1 MLLGICTLNGAGDQV
16 NRTLKPGLIAGKK
29 LVTLLTKFSKTSM
42 SMLRE
47 LAPQVLLVAAVF
59 GAGYYYGSRGER
71 EVKVIN
77 KVVEK
82 VVLETVYEDRI
93 KYVDR
98 VKTIEKLV
106 PQVIEREVYKNVC
119 MDDDGVKIFNAYIG
133 VKE

>member
-1 MLLGICTLNGAGDQV
+1 M
-16 NRTLKPGLIAGKK
+16 
-29 LVTLLTKFSKTSM
+29 F
-42 SMLRE
+42 RE
-47 LAPQVLLVAAVF
+47 FAPQVLLVAAVF
-59 GAGYYYGSRGER
+59 GAGYYYGSKGER

>member
-1 MLLGICTLNGAGDQV
+1 MKLN
-16 NRTLKPGLIAGKK
+16 T
-29 LVTLLTKFSKTSM
+29 
-42 SMLRE
+42 LRE
-47 LAPQVLLVAAVF
+47 LAYLNLLAAVAY

-77 KVVEK
+77 EVVEK

-106 PQVIEREVYKNVC
+106 PQVVEREVYKNIC
-119 MDDDGVKIFNAYIG
+119 MDDDGVKIFNTYIG
-133 VKE
+133 AKE